1 MVCETVITNTVY
13 QQVSS
18 MENGDFYFMLFGR
31 VVAAFFVAWIAWKI
45 LKAGTNRNADY

>member
-13 QQVSS
+13 QQVSA

-31 VVAAFFVAWIAWKI
+31 LVAIIIVFFVIWAA
-45 LKAGTNRNADY
+45 LGASTGRS

>member
-13 QQVSS
+13 QQVSA

-31 VVAAFFVAWIAWKI
+31 AVAAFIVALLAWKLI
-45 LKAGTNRNADY
+45 HGATGRNY